1 MNRENN
7 EEESE
12 KSLPS
17 IRRKYQGGRH
27 GRSNINYGVVLK
39 TSKREIHTKTEENP
53 IFGEERIIIGNESKH
68 NRGIA
73 AEPVET
79 ETKITT
85 TSKKYVKEG
94 YLGKT
99 KKLVT
104 TTKTETTES
113 QKEQN
118 NSRNSRQKEDKG
130 ASVSKISEINTI
142 TNKISSNNI
151 KDNRNGSQGRKIRE
165 EVTTT
170 KTITSTTTNQVIRG
184 ESGSKKEIIKTV
196 TNETSQN
203 NNNQQPLRG
212 KKEEIITTKT
222 TTTVNQNQRSGSQN
236 KDTNNQKGQITSIK
250 TITTNTTTNE
260 RQIRGKS
267 EGQNQKIQTNKEI
280 TTNQRNSSSSRGKN
294 QDKGSIKESSHG
306 ISQGQKLEVSKEVT
320 TNERTS
326 SRGRNQ
332 GQSQNKEITTNQK
345 QSSRRESQNKQPQV
359 VKEVTSITS
368 VNKRN
373 EGNKNTVTTTKT
385 ITTANQTNKGK
396 KVQSIEERAKS
407 LSISSNN
414 QFGVHEFNT
423 NKRNKGKAE
432 APPSSPPKKIEKV
445 EKKDPIPNKTIQVQ
459 VQKVTVTDTATNQ
472 IKKPMV
478 IDTAMKQKN
487 FRVQQPPQALKT
499 ESNNYN
505 INTNKV
511 TSKLAIKEKEKEQKP
526 YSTNTEI
533 IKSRHNLSRI
543 TINESGKT
551 PKKKYALHV
560 RKLDRIQSNSKMRI
574 LYTNNMEETTPVK
587 TNFNHNIT
595 IIRNVTSQNLFKNSG
610 VSNIAR
616 KEINESGKE
625 VKQPIKINQRLNEI
639 IRTEKKPYKLNY
651 KDFNEKNA
659 YKKLEVK
666 SNLQN
671 KMNNNVEQKSGRNS
685 RNSSSKKDN
694 AIKTTTT
701 ETKLTSVKGGQNA
714 NKISTTTTTI
724 KTEINT
730 GNKGGRFN
738 QLQMSRSNKSI
749 NENSGANENKSRGK
763 EGASSTNSRGSKT
776 ETVNVGR
783 RSGNKKENEISL
795 SKVTV
800 KTTQVI
806 KNGSGSTN
814 NSRNNS
820 VSRGQKE
827 SSITTTKT
835 ITKTVSKN
843 ESNQNGNQGEVAKRI
858 RAVRMIRTEKK

>member
-94 YLGKT
+94 YSGKT

-184 ESGSKKEIIKTV
+184 ESGGKKEIIKTV

-280 TTNQRNSSSSRGKN
+280 TINQRNSSSSRGKN
-294 QDKGSIKESSHG
+294 QDKGGIKESTHG
-306 ISQGQKLEVSKEVT
+306 RSQGQKVEVSKEVT

-345 QSSRRESQNKQPQV
+345 QNSRRESQNKQPQV

-385 ITTANQTNKGK
+385 ITTANQANKGK

-432 APPSSPPKKIEKV
+432 VPPTSTPKKIEKV

-459 VQKVTVTDTATNQ
+459 VQKVTVTDTATNL

-478 IDTAMKQKN
+478 IDTAMNQKN

-511 TSKLAIKEKEKEQKP
+511 TSKLAIKEKEQKP

-671 KMNNNVEQKSGRNS
+671 KMNNTVEQKNG

-701 ETKLTSVKGGQNA
+701 ETKLNSVKGGQNA

-776 ETVNVGR
+776 ETV
-783 RSGNKKENEISL
+783 
-795 SKVTV
+795 TV

-814 NSRNNS
+814 NSRSNS

-827 SSITTTKT
+827 SSITMTKT